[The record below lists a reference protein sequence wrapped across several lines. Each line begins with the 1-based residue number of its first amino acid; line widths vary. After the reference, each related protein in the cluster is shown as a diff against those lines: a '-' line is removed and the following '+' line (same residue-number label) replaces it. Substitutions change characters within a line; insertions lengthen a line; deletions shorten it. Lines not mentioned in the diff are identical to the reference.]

1 MLSWA
6 ASKLRAARLRTP
18 KRRRAHVE
26 RQLSLLEPLTT
37 PGAVPVWN
45 TLDDTARTEA
55 RRLLARLIAKAVVP
69 TDGESVDDDREQSD
83 E

>member
-6 ASKLRAARLRTP
+6 ASKLRAAKLRTR

-37 PGAVPVWN
+37 PGAVPMWN
-45 TLDDTARTEA
+45 TLDEA
-55 RRLLARLIAKAVVP
+55 TRAEGVRLLARLIAKAVVP
-69 TDGESVDDDREQSD
+69 NDVGPLDDDQEQSN